1 MDVFRLVQRYK
12 NNSALT
18 RSCLVSPLRS
28 ILVSTLSVATFSS
41 FVLAQD
47 AEISD
52 IKSQLSSMRALSGPE
67 DISPAEQQAELDAV
81 ARKLAE
87 AEARLMEKVSALSAT
102 QDAVNNSVLD
112 TAQDS
117 NQDSNLN
124 SLLQN
129 ELQADSTQ
137 TDPPI
142 NPPSINHPSAEFD
155 IPIAEHAKMQQG
167 SKSELGTTP
176 NRELEKLDSA
186 SHEVAE
192 TKAPSISAVEK
203 TLNED
208 SKKLESS
215 ESLNLIPTNMHE
227 QAISPERAIPEIII
241 PQSARRE
248 LQETAAISDLNP
260 KRALSHKPTAE
271 IEIKTTGQNANSV
284 ATKQIDSQALDL
296 VRSEKARINEQS
308 KLSQKFADAQA
319 EIIRLKRELQASKNR
334 LMIAETE
341 VERLSSIV
349 EVRNKASLAR
359 YVPETSKE
367 APTSTNRRPAPQKSA
382 LKNQE
387 QKNSRTVIVRSA
399 EPSRAAEA
407 APDDMPIATVIA
419 DKANLR
425 TGPGEDNSPIITV
438 AKGTRLAVE
447 TREGKWFRVT
457 SPTGT
462 RAWVSS
468 DVVAF
473 NVSNKNSSLST
484 VRVKGYDPE
493 AAEKA
498 FNLQRSRRK

>member
-1 MDVFRLVQRYK
+1 MDVFRLVQRYSIK
-12 NNSALT
+12 NSCALLP
-18 RSCLVSPLRS
+18 SSLLYPLRTV
-28 ILVSTLSVATFSS
+28 LLSTLSVATLSS
-41 FVLAQD
+41 LVLAQD

-52 IKSQLSSMRALSGPE
+52 IRSQLSSMRALSGPE
-67 DISPAEQQAELDAV
+67 DISPVEQQAELDAV

-87 AEARLMEKVSALSAT
+87 AEARLMEKVSALSP
-102 QDAVNNSVLD
+102 
-112 TAQDS
+112 
-117 NQDSNLN
+117 NQDSIQDSTQDSDQSSNLN
-124 SLLQN
+124 AALQR
-129 ELQADSTQ
+129 ELQAESSQIDST
-137 TDPPI
+137 I
-142 NPPSINHPSAEFD
+142 NPPSINPPAADFD
-155 IPIAEHAKMQQG
+155 MPIAQQ
-167 SKSELGTTP
+167 STENESIANSITEIE
-176 NRELEKLDSA
+176 NNNIA
-186 SHEVAE
+186 SNVTAE
-192 TKAPSISAVEK
+192 IKAPSISAIEN
-203 TLNED
+203 TLNQD
-208 SKKLESS
+208 SKKLEST
-215 ESLNLIPTNMHE
+215 ESLNLIPTNMRE
-227 QAISPERAIPEIII
+227 QAIAPERAIPEIII

-248 LQETAAISDLNP
+248 LQEATTVSDPTP
-260 KRALSHKPTAE
+260 KRAVSTKPKAE
-271 IEIKTTGQNANSV
+271 VEIKTTRQNANSV
-284 ATKQIDSQALDL
+284 ATNQIDSQALNL

-308 KLSQKFADAQA
+308 KLTQKFADAQA

-359 YVPETSKE
+359 YVPESSKQ
-367 APTSTNRRPAPQKSA
+367 APAPTNRRPAPQKA
-382 LKNQE
+382 AIKNQE
-387 QKNSRTVIVRSA
+387 QKNSRTVIVRTA
-399 EPSRAAEA
+399 EPNRAAEST
-407 APDDMPIATVIA
+407 PDDMPIATVIA

-473 NVSNKNSSLST
+473 NVSDKNSSLST

-498 FNLQRSRRK
+498 FGLQRSRSK